1 MQKMRANQVINGTY
15 GEAWIDG
22 DYMSSVTGVEATIE
36 IDYEDVNSPRKLSTG
51 KKMIGWEGSGSL
63 SFNKTTSR
71 FIRLIGDNL
80 REGKQTTVDIIVKLD
95 DPDALGAERVALKN
109 VLFEDLT
116 LANWEA
122 KSLGEGEAPFFFDD
136 WQPLDLI

>member
-1 MQKMRANQVINGTY
+1 MRANQVINGTY
-15 GEAWIDG
+15 GEAWVDG
-22 DYMSSVTGVEATIE
+22 DYLSEVTGVEAVIE
-36 IDYEDVNSPRKLSTG
+36 IDYVDVNIPRKLSTG

-71 FIRLIGDNL
+71 FIKLMGDDL
-80 REGKQTTVDIIVKLD
+80 RAGRQTMVDVIVKLD
-95 DPDALGAERVALKN
+95 DPDAIGAERVALKN
-109 VLFEDLT
+109 VVFESLT

-122 KSLGEGEAPFFFDD
+122 KAIGEGEVSFFFDD

>member
-1 MQKMRANQVINGTY
+1 MRANQVINGTY

>member
-1 MQKMRANQVINGTY
+1 MTAKQVINGTY
-15 GEAWIDG
+15 GEAWVND
-22 DYMSSVTGVEATIE
+22 DYMSSVTGVEAVIE
-36 IDYEDVNSPRKLSTG
+36 FDYEDVNKPRKLSTG

-80 REGKQTTVDIIVKLD
+80 REGKQTPVDIIVKLD
-95 DPDALGAERVALKN
+95 DPDAIGAERVALKN

-122 KSLGEGEAPFFFDD
+122 KSIGESEAPFFFDD
-136 WQPLDLI
+136 WKPLDLI